1 MHACSDHNIYKDPAP
16 SENAKAQDVVRNLLT
31 RVHHLLSEWP
41 DHPTLTQACCN
52 ICLRTVLI
60 LDHLNI
66 SDLLQIVKAC
76 DKLMSLDLQVPVMK
90 VLAGLEYILKKA
102 QVV

>member
-1 MHACSDHNIYKDPAP
+1 MARP
-16 SENAKAQDVVRNLLT
+16 S
-31 RVHHLLSEWP
+31 HLDTGMLQYLSS
-41 DHPTLTQACCN
+41 
-52 ICLRTVLI
+52 VLI
-60 LDHLNI
+60 LNHLNI